1 MIDLAYEKVL
11 NRKNRRRGKKIKK
24 NIDAERWQKEDR
36 KNKRKKKKGRKE
48 MKQKVKVKEVD
59 DGNNETKKGKGF
71 APAVYTHAKMR
82 TEAFD
87 TFLQDSTCK
96 PTNPL
101 NPALSLRVII
111 IQNIAFIMKLA
122 MS

>member
-1 MIDLAYEKVL
+1 
-11 NRKNRRRGKKIKK
+11 
-24 NIDAERWQKEDR
+24 
-36 KNKRKKKKGRKE
+36 

-87 TFLQDSTCK
+87 TFLQDS
-96 PTNPL
+96 PANPQT
-101 NPALSLRVII
+101 P
-111 IQNIAFIMKLA
+111 
-122 MS
+122 